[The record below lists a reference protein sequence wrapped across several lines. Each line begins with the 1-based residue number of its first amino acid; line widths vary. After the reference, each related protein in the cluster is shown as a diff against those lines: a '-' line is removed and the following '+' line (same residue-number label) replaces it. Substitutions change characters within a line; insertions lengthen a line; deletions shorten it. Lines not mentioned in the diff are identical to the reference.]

1 MSPPGDNRPSQPRVP
16 AALLAAGVVLVA
28 INLRPAAASIGPV
41 LNRIQADTGLSSGW
55 AGALTTLPVLC
66 FGLLAPLSPVLARRL
81 GVHRSIAAALVV
93 LVAGML
99 LRLVPGVGFLFL
111 GTAIA
116 GSAIA
121 VGNVLLPVV
130 VRRDFPH
137 RTGATMGMY
146 TTSLIGFAALAAGVT
161 VPVADALGGGW
172 RPGLAV
178 WAIPAAI
185 AAVAWGPALI
195 RRRSGAARPVPGPAG
210 PPPARTDARHTDP
223 AHTDPG
229 RTDPA
234 RTDPGHTDPG
244 HTDPGHTDPGHTDP
258 GHTDPGHT
266 DAAHTARTLL
276 RNPLAWEVTLFF
288 ALQSGGFYATLAW
301 LPSIFRS
308 HGASEAHAGLLLSLS
323 MIVGLAT
330 ALAVP
335 AVAARHR
342 DHRPLVIIS
351 CALTAAGLLGILL
364 APMSASYLWVVLLGL
379 GQNATFPLALM
390 MIVMRGGT
398 VASTEGLSTLA
409 QSVGYVLAALAPVA
423 VGAIH
428 GLTSSWTPTLILLLA
443 LVVPQVV
450 VGLGAGR
457 DRQLAAPRG
466 DRREPRRPAVVGEDA
481 G

>member
-1 MSPPGDNRPSQPRVP
+1 MRGHRARTGVNNHRLPLPRLSPV
-16 AALLAAGVVLVA
+16 LLAGVVLVA

-55 AGALTTLPVLC
+55 AGALATLPVLC
-66 FGLLAPLSPVLARRL
+66 FGLLAPLAPLLARRL
-81 GVHRSIAAALVV
+81 GVHTSIAASLIV
-93 LVAGML
+93 LVGGML

-111 GTAIA
+111 GTAVA
-116 GSAIA
+116 GAAIA
-121 VGNVLLPVV
+121 TGNVLLPVV

-137 RTGATMGMY
+137 RTGTAMALY

-161 VPVADALGGGW
+161 VPIADAFGGGW

-178 WAIPAAI
+178 WVIPAAVAAI
-185 AAVAWGPALI
+185 AWLPALYRRDARAAAPAVPAAGPA
-195 RRRSGAARPVPGPAG
+195 
-210 PPPARTDARHTDP
+210 DP
-223 AHTDPG
+223 SA
-229 RTDPA
+229 
-234 RTDPGHTDPG
+234 
-244 HTDPGHTDPGHTDP
+244 
-258 GHTDPGHT
+258 

-330 ALAVP
+330 ALTIPGLAS
-335 AVAARHR
+335 RHR
-342 DHRPLVIIS
+342 DHRPLVVVS
-351 CALTAAGLLGILL
+351 CAVTAAGLLGILL

-390 MIVMRGGT
+390 MIVMRGGS
-398 VASTEGLSTLA
+398 VASTEGLSTLS
-409 QSVGYVLAALAPVA
+409 QSVGYVLAAFAPVA

-428 GLTSSWTPTLILLLA
+428 GLTHSWTPTLVLLLA
-443 LVVPQVV
+443 LVVPQVA

-457 DRQLAAPRG
+457 DRQLTPPSR
-466 DRREPRRPAVVGEDA
+466 DRPAPRRPAVIGKDA

>member
-1 MSPPGDNRPSQPRVP
+1 M
-16 AALLAAGVVLVA
+16 VLVA

-41 LNRIQADTGLSSGW
+41 LNRIQADTGLSSFW

-81 GVHRSIAAALVV
+81 GVHTSIAAALIV

-116 GSAIA
+116 GAAIA
-121 VGNVLLPVV
+121 TGNVLLPVV

-137 RTGATMGMY
+137 RTGTAMALY
-146 TTSLIGFAALAAGVT
+146 TASLIGFAALAAGVT
-161 VPVADALGGGW
+161 VPIADALGGGW
-172 RPGLAV
+172 RPGLGV
-178 WAIPAAI
+178 WAIPAAV
-185 AAVAWGPALI
+185 AAVAWTPALLRRD
-195 RRRSGAARPVPGPAG
+195 RRRAAG
-210 PPPARTDARHTDP
+210 PPA
-223 AHTDPG
+223 PG
-229 RTDPA
+229 ANAP
-234 RTDPGHTDPG
+234 
-244 HTDPGHTDPGHTDP
+244 
-258 GHTDPGHT
+258 
-266 DAAHTARTLL
+266 HTARTLL

-301 LPSIFRS
+301 LPSIVRS

-330 ALAVP
+330 ALTVP
-335 AVAARHR
+335 GLAARHR
-342 DHRPLVIIS
+342 DHRLLVVVT
-351 CALTAAGLLGILL
+351 CGLTAAGLLGILI
-364 APMSASYLWVVLLGL
+364 APMSAAYLWVVLLGL

-390 MIVMRGGT
+390 MIVMRGGS
-398 VASTEGLSTLA
+398 VASTEGLSTLS

-428 GLTSSWTPTLILLLA
+428 GLTHSWSPTLILLVA
-443 LVVPQVV
+443 LVVPQLV

-457 DRQLAAPRG
+457 DRQLAPPRA
-466 DRREPRRPAVVGEDA
+466 DRREPHPQAVG
-481 G
+481 